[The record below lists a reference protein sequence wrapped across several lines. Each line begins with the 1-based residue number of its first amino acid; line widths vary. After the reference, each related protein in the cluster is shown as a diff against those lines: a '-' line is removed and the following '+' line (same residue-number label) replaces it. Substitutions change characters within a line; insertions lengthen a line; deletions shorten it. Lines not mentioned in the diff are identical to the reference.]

1 MLDKY
6 MFKFCLQVLYSDNRT
21 VLFFFFNVSKI
32 IYIIDMVT
40 IFVECILD
48 LNETRWEKTAQNQTL
63 TKYLIITVIF

>member
-21 VLFFFFNVSKI
+21 VVFFFNVSKI

-48 LNETRWEKTAQNQTL
+48 LNETRWENTAQNQTL